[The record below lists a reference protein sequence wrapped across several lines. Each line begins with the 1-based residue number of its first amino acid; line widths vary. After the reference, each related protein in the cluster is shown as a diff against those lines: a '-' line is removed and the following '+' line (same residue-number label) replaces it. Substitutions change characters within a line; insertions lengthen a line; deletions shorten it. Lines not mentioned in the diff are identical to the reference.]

1 MKLGITLWPVIGIM
15 KLNLKTPE
23 QVKHDGA
30 YLDPKLGRQRQESQD
45 SRPALGYIVSLGP
58 AYAT

>member
-23 QVKHDGA
+23 QVKHDGV

-45 SRPALGYIVSLGP
+45 SRPALV
-58 AYAT
+58 